1 MKGVSTSVRPI
12 PVDQSTPQQVYVLR
26 ERSPLVLWHL
36 LSCDA
41 PTVAVLWT
49 IFIARLTHT
58 PLGLATPAA
67 LALAVWTLY
76 AADRL
81 LDTRHLLHRAIP
93 HPDAPDLEPRHL
105 FHHRHRTLF
114 HLGVLLATLATL
126 ALLPRLAAAQF
137 RLYLLEA
144 AFLAAYLALTHA
156 ASFQS
161 HPHPSRFTIPSFTL
175 PKELL
180 VGPFFAAAT
189 FIPTVARSPSLRLL
203 LLPHATLFALLCTLN
218 CLFIY
223 AWEHPHEPTAGPRE
237 QPHWTTLQA
246 IRRLPLL
253 TALLLAAASILCLTD
268 SILSPTLTLY
278 PIACLLSTL
287 ILFALHRSR
296 LNLSRLTL
304 RAAADAA
311 LLTPLLLLPL
321 VSAPRL
327 H

>member
-12 PVDQSTPQQVYVLR
+12 PVGRPASQQSYVVT
-26 ERSPLVLWHL
+26 ERSPLILWHL

-49 IFIARLTHT
+49 IFIARLTYT

-81 LDTRHLLHRAIP
+81 LDTRHLLNRVLPHR
-93 HPDAPDLEPRHL
+93 DTPDLEPRHL

-114 HLGVLLATLATL
+114 RLGVVLATLATL
-126 ALLPRLAAAQF
+126 ALLPQLAAAPF

-144 AFLAAYLALTHA
+144 AFLLAYLALTHA
-156 ASFQS
+156 ASFW
-161 HPHPSRFTIPSFTL
+161 PHRNPSQLTI

-189 FIPTVARSPSLRLL
+189 FIPTVAHTPSLRLL

-223 AWEHPHEPTAGPRE
+223 AWEHPHKPATGSRDRA
-237 QPHWTTLQA
+237 HWTTAQA
-246 IRRLPLL
+246 IRRLPLI
-253 TALLLAAASILCLTD
+253 TALLVAAASFLCLAD

-296 LNLSRLTL
+296 RNLSRLTL

-311 LLTPLLLLPL
+311 LLTPLLLLPAISRHL
-321 VSAPRL
+321 LR
-327 H
+327 